1 MTRHP
6 IHPMLVHFPLA
17 AWLFTAASDVA
28 WLVNGR
34 PFFSHMAVFLCLAGV
49 AVGALAAMFGA
60 GDLQRVKGQK
70 ALERIAYIHA
80 SLMGTAW
87 VLSLVALVLRI
98 DEMFMT
104 RIPEPLAV
112 IVLDFVVAALVLA
125 GAFFGGELVYRHG
138 VGVKRET

>member
-1 MTRHP
+1 
-6 IHPMLVHFPLA
+6 MLVHFPLA
-17 AWLFTAASDVA
+17 AWLFTAASDVT
-28 WLVNGR
+28 WLVMGT
-34 PFFSHMAVFLCLAGV
+34 PFFSHMAVFMCLAGV
-49 AVGALAAMFGA
+49 AAGAIAAMFGA

-70 ALERIAYIHA
+70 SLERIAYIHA
-80 SLMGTAW
+80 GLMGSAW
-87 VLSLVALVLRI
+87 VLSTIALVLRI

-112 IVLDFVVAALVLA
+112 IVLDFLVAALVLA